1 MDESLTRFFSY
12 LVEQSVENMVRGG
25 ILVWEVVSSV
35 FKATGNGLLLS
46 FFELILYV
54 SLFSFILSLA
64 QVKECITFTIW
75 DSGKMTA
82 GLSEE

>member
-1 MDESLTRFFSY
+1 MGESLTRFFSY

-54 SLFSFILSLA
+54 SLFYIVFGSGQGVHNFHHLGQWKDDSRSF
-64 QVKECITFTIW
+64 
-75 DSGKMTA
+75 
-82 GLSEE
+82 